1 MKPLL
6 GWLLPLVVGALIGYV
21 TNAVAIKM
29 LFRPLKAV
37 FVWRIRLPFTPGI
50 LPRQR
55 HKLADSIGTMVERE
69 LFTPEIIK
77 ARLHRADVRENIQE
91 SIARYTEKIL
101 NLPLGQITQ
110 TPAVRTNQSPPSPEE
125 GVQGIILRF
134 ILAFIKSPAF
144 DSILDN
150 LFLSLADTYGNR
162 TVRDIV
168 GNAGVLE
175 NKLEGIIREGLNFSA
190 PEIQNVLARKAE
202 QAGPV
207 LIDFLIQ
214 FLKKEDIHRELETH
228 GRIFLNRTILKLNV
242 FQRLFISAGQY
253 DRTLHE
259 RMPEIIDD
267 LIREL
272 EHLAY
277 DEDINRRIVAFL
289 REKVRAFVS
298 GGEFSAEFVGKFT
311 KLILSY
317 LDRPLG
323 ELIPRWTGI
332 EFSRLGP
339 KILFLIKK
347 REGLDIKI
355 RLALDRFFETRREL
369 SLAELFSVDAEKK
382 EKTDALI
389 GDKMLS
395 IMDEQIESLLG
406 SINIKTLVADRI
418 NSLDMIRVEGI
429 VLDVMAHQLKWINF
443 FGAVLGAFIGLF
455 QSFFSWLIGP

>member
-6 GWLLPLVVGALIGYV
+6 GWLLPPLVGALIGYV

-29 LFRPLKAV
+29 LFRPLKAM
-37 FVWRIRLPFTPGI
+37 FVLGIRLPFTPGI

-77 ARLHRADVRENIQE
+77 ARLHHSDVREKIRE
-91 SIARYTEKIL
+91 SIALYTEKIF

-110 TPAVRTNQSPPSPEE
+110 TPAAGTDQSPPSPEA
-125 GVQGIILRF
+125 GIREIIIRCVLD
-134 ILAFIKSPAF
+134 FIKSPAF
-144 DSILDN
+144 ESVLDN
-150 LFLSLADTYGNR
+150 LFLSLADAYGNR
-162 TVRDIV
+162 TVRDIA

-175 NKLEGIIREGLNFSA
+175 NKLEGILREGLNFSA
-190 PEIQNVLARKAE
+190 PELQDTLTRKVE
-202 QAGPV
+202 QAGSV
-207 LIDFLIQ
+207 LIDSLIP

-242 FQRLFISAGQY
+242 LQRLFISAGQY

-267 LIREL
+267 LILEL
-272 EHLAY
+272 EHLVY

-289 REKVRAFVS
+289 REKVRTFVS
-298 GGEFSAEFVGKFT
+298 DGKFAGEFVRKIT
-311 KLILSY
+311 KLILVY

-323 ELIPRWTGI
+323 ELIPQWTGI

-339 KILFLIKK
+339 EILFLIKK
-347 REGLDIKI
+347 KEDLDIKM
-355 RLALDRFFETRREL
+355 RLALDHFFETHREL
-369 SLAELFSVDAEKK
+369 SPAELFSVDAEKK
-382 EKTDALI
+382 EKIDALI
-389 GDKMLS
+389 SDKLLL
-395 IMDEQIESLLG
+395 IMDEQIESLLR

-443 FGAVLGAFIGLF
+443 FGAILGALIGVF
-455 QSFFSWLIGP
+455 QSFFSWLIK

>member
-6 GWLLPLVVGALIGYV
+6 GWLLPPLAGALIGYV

-29 LFRPLKAV
+29 LFRPLKAM
-37 FVWRIRLPFTPGI
+37 FVLGIRLPFTPGI

-77 ARLHRADVRENIQE
+77 ARFHHSDVRENIRE
-91 SIARYTEKIL
+91 SIALYTEKIL
-101 NLPLGQITQ
+101 NLPLGHIVQ
-110 TPAVRTNQSPPSPEE
+110 TPAVRTDQSPPPPEE
-125 GVQGIILRF
+125 GIRGIILRC
-134 ILAFIKSPAF
+134 ILGFVKSPAF
-144 DSILDN
+144 ESILDS

-162 TVRDIV
+162 TLRDIAD
-168 GNAGVLE
+168 NAGVLE
-175 NKLEGIIREGLNFSA
+175 NKLEDIIREGIGLCA
-190 PEIQNVLARKAE
+190 PELQNALTRKIE

-207 LIDFLIQ
+207 LIDSLIQ
-214 FLKKEDIHRELETH
+214 FLKKEAIHRELETH

-267 LIREL
+267 LILEL
-272 EHLAY
+272 ERLAY
-277 DEDINRRIVAFL
+277 DEDINRRIAAFL
-289 REKVRAFVS
+289 REKAGAFVS
-298 GGEFSAEFVGKFT
+298 GGEFVREIT
-311 KLILSY
+311 KLFRVY

-323 ELIPRWTGI
+323 ELIPQWTGI

-339 KILFLIKK
+339 KILSLIKN
-347 REGLDIKI
+347 REGADIKI
-355 RLALDRFFETRREL
+355 RLALDRFFETHREL
-369 SLAELFSVDAEKK
+369 SPAELFSVDAEEK
-382 EKTDALI
+382 EKIDALI
-389 GDKMLS
+389 GDTLLL
-395 IMDEQIESLLG
+395 ILDEQIESLLR
-406 SINIKTLVADRI
+406 SINVKALVADRI

-443 FGAVLGAFIGLF
+443 FGAVLGALIGVF
-455 QSFFSWLIGP
+455 QSFFSWFIK

>member
-6 GWLLPLVVGALIGYV
+6 VWLFPPLVGALIGYV

-29 LFRPLKAV
+29 LFRPLKAI
-37 FVWRIRLPFTPGI
+37 FVWGIRLPFTPGI

-55 HKLADSIGTMVERE
+55 HKLADNIGTMVERE
-69 LFTPEIIK
+69 FFTPEIIK
-77 ARLHRADVRENIQE
+77 ARLRRSDVRENIRE
-91 SIARYTEKIL
+91 SIALYTEKIL
-101 NLPLGQITQ
+101 NLPLGRITQ
-110 TPAVRTNQSPPSPEE
+110 TPAVQTNQSPPFPEAGAQE
-125 GVQGIILRF
+125 IILRF
-134 ILAFIKSPAF
+134 ILGFIKSPAI

-162 TVRDIV
+162 TLRDIV
-168 GNAGVLE
+168 GNDGVLE
-175 NKLEGIIREGLNFSA
+175 NILEGIIREGLNFSA
-190 PEIQNVLARKAE
+190 PEIQNALTQRAG
-202 QAGPV
+202 QAGSV
-207 LIDFLIQ
+207 LIDSLIQ

-267 LIREL
+267 LILEL
-272 EHLAY
+272 EHLVY
-277 DEDINRRIVAFL
+277 DEDTNQRIVAFL
-289 REKVRAFVS
+289 REKVRTFVS
-298 GGEFSAEFVGKFT
+298 GGEFSGEFAREIT
-311 KLILSY
+311 KPILAC

-323 ELIPRWTGI
+323 ELIPQWTGI
-332 EFSRLGP
+332 EFSHLGP

-355 RLALDRFFETRREL
+355 RLALDRFFETHREL
-369 SLAELFSVDAEKK
+369 SLAELFSLDAEKK
-382 EKTDALI
+382 EKIDALI
-389 GDKMLS
+389 GDKMLL
-395 IMDEQIESLLG
+395 IMDEQIESLLR

-443 FGAVLGAFIGLF
+443 FGAVLGALIGVF
-455 QSFFSWLIGP
+455 QSFFSWLIK